1 MAGFLVPFATGA
13 LVERQ
18 RIAEAYDEKSGEI
31 IDTVSKKLTKQF
43 DDNQKTLALE
53 AANYDA
59 VESVLGMPI
68 AEIAQRSGML
78 VDVNTAQAV
87 DHVRNTLEKAHPG
100 FIKWVQDKD
109 INTLRETHPDFFENA
124 FSASYDRAK
133 TKLKSNREFTAKNM
147 NGGAINNISK
157 LFLGEE
163 DKEPTGVEKAQKF
176 LFGEPVTTQK
186 GVAFESALM
195 EEVGE
200 PVRIES
206 GEGRADLAVFSMV
219 KEFYK
224 YSGKEFKSEADLFL
238 HGLTTIMK
246 WNARDGRNFFNL
258 SDDEKNAVGSEILP
272 VYGNLQFYEKV
283 YDKFFSD
290 NYKKQMVSDQLA
302 KMPAWTK
309 VNEAIVLA
317 VQMGYHTKEKQGET
331 LPNEILNTVGDQWKE
346 YLSDYN
352 SLIQLNTE
360 FENRFKILINTAL
373 DVAKDVE
380 GGDPEKVAENVGN
393 LLTKLKFSDD
403 LIVGDIN
410 EEDQSGIHGD
420 FITPNGIQMY
430 IYRAPDGFYYAIPKN
445 KQIRLLKP
453 PLRLSSE
460 QVEKIL
466 AKSQ

>member
-1 MAGFLVPFATGA
+1 
-13 LVERQ
+13 
-18 RIAEAYDEKSGEI
+18 
-31 IDTVSKKLTKQF
+31 
-43 DDNQKTLALE
+43 
-53 AANYDA
+53 
-59 VESVLGMPI
+59 
-68 AEIAQRSGML
+68 
-78 VDVNTAQAV
+78 
-87 DHVRNTLEKAHPG
+87 
-100 FIKWVQDKD
+100 
-109 INTLRETHPDFFENA
+109 
-124 FSASYDRAK
+124 
-133 TKLKSNREFTAKNM
+133 M

-410 EEDQSGIHGD
+410 EKDQSGIHGD

>member
-317 VQMGYHTKEKQGET
+317 VQMGYHKKEKQGET